1 MKWLR
6 NKKANLG
13 DQREVIRFAFLPV
26 FSDDYI
32 IWMEKYI
39 SIEEYNRWIIDE
51 MHGYVESWQ
60 VKERKAFV

>member
-1 MKWLR
+1 
-6 NKKANLG
+6 
-13 DQREVIRFAFLPV
+13 
-26 FSDDYI
+26 
-32 IWMEKYI
+32 MEKYI